1 MEGASD
7 RGFDLHRGLSVFA
20 PGGIFGC
27 PPMTPLPLLSRQP
40 SVLHRGDA
48 AVGKLEGIVGQ
59 ELNLVVAEEEN
70 ESLGDVPGDFD
81 VGQVIAPDQFRVATN
96 LKVVLV
102 DFENHPDTRGL
113 VTRGTD

>member
-1 MEGASD
+1 MERPGYRD
-7 RGFDLHRGLSVFA
+7 FHLHSRLPILA
-20 PGGIFGC
+20 PGGILGC
-27 PPMTPLPLLSRQP
+27 STMASLPLLRRQP
-40 SVLHRGDA
+40 TVLHCSDA

-59 ELNLVVAEEEN
+59 ELDLIVAEEED

-81 VGQVIAPDQFRVATN
+81 VGQVIAPDQFRVATD

-102 DFENHPDTRGL
+102 DLENHPDTRVL